1 MKLTRAETARWLSQ
15 RDNFCILTHHRPD
28 GDTLGTAAL
37 LCLGL
42 QSLGKRAYILEN
54 PEITEKYRPLHE
66 GLTRTAAADGDT
78 VVCVDVASENML
90 PRAFSGLEIA
100 LRIDHHGSPASF
112 TEHELV
118 DPAAGACGEIVYDV
132 LTEMGVA
139 LDKPMAKALYT
150 AVSTDTGRFCYA
162 NTTAHSFRTAAAC
175 ADTGADLH
183 SINQALFETN
193 SYAKLRLH
201 GWMAEHTR
209 LTAGGAVAV
218 CALPLA
224 VERELGVTEDDM
236 ENVSGFPRSIAGV
249 QMAATLRQTLDGKVK
264 ISVRA
269 LPAYDAAKVCEV
281 FGGGGHRGA
290 AGCTVDSSLEEAAA
304 AVEQV
309 MLQQLEG

>member
-1 MKLTRAETARWLSQ
+1 MKLTRAETARWLFE
-15 RDNFCILTHHRPD
+15 RDHFCILTHRRPD

-42 QSLGKRAYILEN
+42 QSLGKQAYILEN

-66 GLTRTAAADGDT
+66 GLTRTAVADGDT
-78 VVCVDVASENML
+78 VVCVDVASQSML
-90 PRAFSGLEIA
+90 LQAFSQLSIA
-100 LRIDHHGSPASF
+100 LRIDHHGSPTSF
-112 TEHELV
+112 TAHELV

-132 LTEMGVA
+132 LTEMGVT

-201 GWMAEHTR
+201 GWMAENTR
-209 LTAGGAVAV
+209 LVAGGAVAV
-218 CALPLA
+218 CALPLS
-224 VERELGVTEDDM
+224 VEQALGVTEDDM
-236 ENVSGFPRSIAGV
+236 ENISGFPRSIAGV
-249 QMAATLRQTLDGKVK
+249 QMAATLRQTADGKVK

-269 LPAYDAAKVCEV
+269 LPAYDAAKVCEA

-290 AGCTVDSSLEEAAA
+290 AGCTVNSSLEEAAA
-304 AVEQV
+304 AVEKV
-309 MLQQLEG
+309 MLQQLG